1 MGTTRTERVV
11 RPVVVTL
18 AAPGDKDYEA
28 DFFAPLADSSARSS
42 SATQL

>member
-18 AAPGDKDYEA
+18 AAPSDIDHEA
-28 DFFAPLADSSARSS
+28 DFFVPLAESSRSR
-42 SATQL
+42 AAAQI